1 MDIYACLGNFFAEK
15 KGCLKSNQTGVKFVE
30 LLVGW
35 KMKKM
40 RTDESDK
47 NGGDYYGKDIATDP
61 GTLKLISGR

>member
-35 KMKKM
+35 KNEE
-40 RTDESDK
+40 DE
-47 NGGDYYGKDIATDP
+47 N
-61 GTLKLISGR
+61 R